1 MACTGRGAFAGDVD
15 GSFQKETQQAAQV
28 VAVELAFSDLNHQCE
43 IYTAEREAPSVFP
56 GRSRYVLQKIIVT
69 SLCLFYFRPEL

>member
-1 MACTGRGAFAGDVD
+1 MGDVD

-28 VAVELAFSDLNHQCE
+28 VAVGLAFSDLNHQCE